1 MAEAKPGKTGEVSSR
16 LDSILSSAK
25 AAGEGGL
32 PPVHKW
38 NPDFCGD
45 IDMRIARDG
54 SWHYMGTPIDRKRM
68 VRLFSTI
75 LRHDAD
81 GKFYLVT
88 PVEKIGI
95 TVDDAPFVAVEMEVR
110 GAGRD
115 QVLAFRTNVDDH
127 VILNSAHPLRV
138 EEDPETGEPSPY
150 ILVRDRLEALIARSV
165 FYDLVELAE
174 EQDGRLGVWSEGA
187 FFALGSAGPESGSES
202 GSGHA

>member
-1 MAEAKPGKTGEVSSR
+1 MSKDGPASATTAPRFE
-16 LDSILSSAK
+16 SILEAAK
-25 AAGEGGL
+25 AEGGGSL
-32 PPVHKW
+32 PPVHTW
-38 NPDFCGD
+38 NPEFCGD

-54 SWHYMGTPIDRKRM
+54 SWHYMGTPIGRKRM

-95 TVDDAPFVAVEMEVR
+95 TVDDAPFVAVLMEVEGEGPDR
-110 GAGRD
+110 TI
-115 QVLAFRTNVDDH
+115 AFRTNVGDH
-127 VILNSAHPLRV
+127 VILDAEHPLRV
-138 EEDPETGEPSPY
+138 EEDPDTREPSPY

-174 EQDGRLGVWSEGA
+174 EEGGVLGVRSRGRFFPLGA
-187 FFALGSAGPESGSES
+187 VGEAG
-202 GSGHA
+202 A

>member
-1 MAEAKPGKTGEVSSR
+1 MAEAKPGKTGQAASR

-25 AAGEGGL
+25 AEGDGGL

-174 EQDGRLGVWSEGA
+174 EQDGRLGVWSEGT
-187 FFALGSAGPESGSES
+187 FFALGGAGPD
-202 GSGHA
+202 HA